1 VPSVFDETLR
11 RSVLGLGA
19 EWRLSEAVSNE
30 LTFRCC
36 AAFGAAD
43 GTRALPEPLLACAPS
58 FRLAVTSTP
67 QPGYVWG
74 EWFGGDYLIS

>member
-43 GTRALPEPLLACAPS
+43 GTRALPGALWACASS
-58 FRLAVTSTP
+58 FRLASTP

-74 EWFGGDYLIS
+74 EWFGGEYLIS